1 MKYVVGVDIGGTF
14 TDLVC
19 VDEAGEIAIVKT
31 PSTPDDPSI
40 AVLNALQRAAAEL
53 GLEYSSFLTNITR
66 ICHGTT
72 VSTNTVLTWT
82 GAKVGFLTTKGF
94 RDILGMRFGI
104 RETPYDYT
112 VPKPRSLSRRYLRV
126 PVEERIKWNGEVMVP
141 LNEDEVRKACK
152 YLKEQ
157 GVQAV
162 VVGFL
167 WSFKNNA
174 HENRAVEICREEL
187 PDVYVCSSCDIQPEI
202 REYWRFSTAVLSAYV
217 GPNLSGYIH
226 NLVESL
232 DGAGFKGEL
241 LITQSNA
248 GVISPELAVEQAVRT
263 ILSGP
268 ACGPAAAAYLA
279 SPLNMKDLITVDMG
293 GTSFDV
299 CLIKDGQPATTLET
313 AVAGVYHMRLPMID
327 VHTIGAGGGSIA
339 WLDKMNVLH
348 VGPQSAGSVPGPA
361 CYGRGG
367 TEPTSTDAD
376 LILGYLNPAFF
387 NGGEM
392 VLDVSLAERAIKEK
406 IADPLGI
413 NTVDAAR
420 AIRKIVDHN
429 MSDAISTVSVER
441 GEDPRKFTL
450 VAAGGAG
457 PVHVT
462 DLAKDLG
469 IKQILIS
476 RSSSIFCAMGSI
488 IADLRH
494 DFVTSV
500 VTKANAAD
508 LDAINVAY
516 LDMRAM
522 GDRYLS
528 REGIAETDRYY
539 EKSVDMRY
547 KGQFHEVELPLPKGP
562 LSDAMREYMVNGFHK
577 KHEDLYGY
585 RDEVETEVI
594 NLRRSCYGKVVVP
607 ERKAMPWSS
616 PDAKKFI
623 KGKRDVY
630 FEEEFGFVPTNI
642 FDGDRMQPGNIVEG
656 PAIVEQKAT
665 TVVVPPKARLE
676 VTTYGDYLL
685 RLGAAGYSL

>member
-19 VDEAGEIAIVKT
+19 VDEVGETTITKT
-31 PSTPDDPSI
+31 PSTPEDPSI
-40 AVLNALQRAAAEL
+40 AVLNALERAATEL
-53 GLEYSSFLTNITR
+53 GADYGSFLTDITR

-82 GAKVGFLTTKGF
+82 GAKVGLLTTKGF
-94 RDILGMRFGI
+94 RDILGIRFGV

-126 PVEERIKWNGEVMVP
+126 PIEERVKWNGEVMIP
-141 LNEDEVRKACK
+141 LNEDEVRTACR
-152 YLKEQ
+152 YLKQQ
-157 GVQAV
+157 GIQAV

-167 WSFKNNA
+167 WSFKNRA

-187 PDVYVCSSCDIQPEI
+187 PDVYICSSCDIQPEI
-202 REYWRFSTAVLSAYV
+202 REYWRISTAVLSAYV
-217 GPNLSGYIH
+217 GPNLSGYIR
-226 NLVESL
+226 NLVKSL
-232 DGAGFKGEL
+232 DGAGFNGEL

-248 GVISPELAVEQAVRT
+248 GMISPEIAVEQAVRT
-263 ILSGP
+263 VLSGP
-268 ACGPAAAAYLA
+268 ASGPAAAAYLS
-279 SPLNMKDLITVDMG
+279 SPMNIKDLITVDMG

-313 AVAGVYHMRLPMID
+313 AVGGVYHMRLPMID
-327 VHTIGAGGGSIA
+327 VHTIGAGGGSVA

-348 VGPQSAGSVPGPA
+348 VGPKSAGSLPGPA

-376 LILGYLNPAFF
+376 LILGYLNPEFF

-392 VLDVSLAERAIKEK
+392 LLDVNLAEKAIKEK

-413 NTVDAAR
+413 SVVEAAK
-420 AIRKIVDHN
+420 AIRKIIDHN

-441 GEDPRKFTL
+441 GEDPRRFTL

-462 DLAKDLG
+462 DLANKLG
-469 IKQILIS
+469 IEQIIIS
-476 RSSSIFCAMGSI
+476 RNSSIFCAMGSI

-500 VTKANAAD
+500 VTKTNAAD
-508 LDAINVAY
+508 LDALNKAY
-516 LDMRAM
+516 LEMRDE
-522 GDRYLS
+522 GDQYLS
-528 REGIAETDRYY
+528 REGIDEIDRYY
-539 EKSVDMRY
+539 EKSVDIRY

-562 LSDAMREYMVNGFHK
+562 LSDAMRQYIVQEFHK
-577 KHEDLYGY
+577 KHLELYGY
-585 RDEVETEVI
+585 NDEVETEII
-594 NLRRSCYGKVVVP
+594 NLRRSCYGKVVAP
-607 ERKAMPWSS
+607 ERKSLPWSS
-616 PDAKKFI
+616 PDARKFV
-623 KGKRDVY
+623 KGKREVH
-630 FEEEFGFVPTNI
+630 FEEEFGFVPTTI
-642 FDGDRMQPGNIVEG
+642 YDGDQMQPGNVVEG
-656 PAIVEQKAT
+656 PAIVEQKTT

-676 VTTYGDYLL
+676 VTSYGDYLL
-685 RLGAAGYSL
+685 KLKAVG

>member
-1 MKYVVGVDIGGTF
+1 MEYFVGVDIGGTF
-14 TDLVC
+14 TDLVS
-19 VDEAGEIAIVKT
+19 VDEGGNTIIVKT
-31 PSTPDDPSI
+31 PSTPEDPSL
-40 AVLNALQRAAAEL
+40 AVGDALRRAAAEL
-53 GLEYSSFLTNITR
+53 GMDYGSYLFAVRR

-82 GAKVGFLTTKGF
+82 GSKVGLLTTRGF
-94 RDILGMRFGI
+94 RDILGIRFGI

-112 VPKPRSLSRRYLRV
+112 IPKPRALVRRYLRV
-126 PVEERIKWNGEVMVP
+126 PVTERIKWNGEVVTP
-141 LNEDEVRKACK
+141 LNEEEVINACA
-152 YLKEQ
+152 YFREQ
-157 GVQAV
+157 EVEAV

-167 WSFKNNA
+167 WSFKNRT
-174 HENRAVEICREEL
+174 HEARAAEICRQEL
-187 PDVYVCSSCDIQPEI
+187 PGVYVCASCDIQSEI

-217 GPNLSGYIH
+217 GPNLSAYIK
-226 NLVESL
+226 NLASTL
-232 DGAGFKGEL
+232 DTDGFKGEL

-248 GVISPELAVEQAVRT
+248 GVISPEIAVEQAVRT

-268 ACGPAAAAYLA
+268 ACGPAAAAYLT
-279 SPLNMKDLITVDMG
+279 SPMKMKDLITVDMG

-299 CLIKDGQPATTLET
+299 CLIKNGHPATTLET
-313 AVAGVYHMRLPMID
+313 AVGGVYHMRLPMID

-348 VGPQSAGSVPGPA
+348 VGPRSAGSIPGPA

-376 LILGYLNPAFF
+376 LVLGFLNPQYF

-392 VLDVSLAERAIKEK
+392 KLDPGLAEKAIKEK

-413 NTVDAAR
+413 SVVEAAK
-420 AIRKIVDHN
+420 AIRKIIDHN

-462 DLAKDLG
+462 DLAKTLG
-469 IKQILIS
+469 IKQIVIS

-500 VTKANAAD
+500 VTKTNSAD
-508 LDAINVAY
+508 LDALNQAYQAMRDQGDEY
-516 LDMRAM
+516 LD
-522 GDRYLS
+522 
-528 REGIAETDRYY
+528 REGIPGTGRYY

-547 KGQFHEVELPLPKGP
+547 KGQFHEVELALPKGP
-562 LSDAMREYMVNGFHK
+562 LGPEMRDHMVNEFHK

-585 RDEVETEVI
+585 RDEIETEII
-594 NLRRSCYGKVVVP
+594 NVRRSCYGKVVPP
-607 ERKAMPWSS
+607 ERKAPVWSS
-616 PDAKKFI
+616 PDAAKYL
-623 KGKRDVY
+623 KGTRQVY
-630 FEEEFGFVPTNI
+630 FEEEFGFVDTQI
-642 FDGDRMQPGNIVEG
+642 YDGDRMQPGNIVEG
-656 PAIVEQKAT
+656 PAIVEQRTT
-665 TVVVPPKARLE
+665 TVVVPPQGRLE
-676 VTTYGDYLL
+676 VSGYGDYVLTL
-685 RLGAAGYSL
+685 

>member
-19 VDEAGEIAIVKT
+19 VDENGETAIVKT
-31 PSTPDDPSI
+31 PSTPEDPSI

-53 GLEYSSFLTNITR
+53 GTTYSSFLADITR

-82 GAKVGFLTTKGF
+82 GAKVGLITTKGF
-94 RDILGMRFGI
+94 RDILGIRFGI

-126 PVEERIKWNGEVMVP
+126 PVEERIKWNGEIVVP
-141 LNEDEVRKACK
+141 LNEDEVRKACR
-152 YLKEQ
+152 YLKQQ

-167 WSFKNNA
+167 WSFKNKT

-187 PDVYVCSSCDIQPEI
+187 PGVYICSSCDIQPEI

-226 NLVESL
+226 NLVQSL
-232 DGAGFKGEL
+232 DSAGFRGEL

-248 GVISPELAVEQAVRT
+248 GVISPEIAIEQAVRT

-279 SPLNMKDLITVDMG
+279 SPLNIRNLITVDMG

-299 CLIKDGQPATTLET
+299 CLIKNGQPATTLET
-313 AVAGVYHMRLPMID
+313 AVGGVYHMRLPMID

-348 VGPQSAGSVPGPA
+348 VGPKSAGSVPGPA

-376 LILGYLNPAFF
+376 LVLGYINPDFF
-387 NGGEM
+387 NGGETI
-392 VLDVSLAERAIKEK
+392 LDKGLAEKAIKEH

-413 NTVDAAR
+413 TVVEAAK
-420 AIRKIVDHN
+420 AIRKIIDHN

-462 DLAKDLG
+462 DLANKLN
-469 IKQILIS
+469 IRQILIS
-476 RSSSIFCAMGSI
+476 RNSSIFCAMGSI

-500 VTKANAAD
+500 VTKTSAAD
-508 LDAINVAY
+508 LDALNKAY
-516 LDMRAM
+516 LDMRAI
-522 GDRYLS
+522 GDEYLS
-528 REGIAETDRYY
+528 REGISEGDRYY

-562 LSDAMREYMVNGFHK
+562 LSDAMREYMVNEFHK
-577 KHEDLYGY
+577 KHEELYGY
-585 RDEVETEVI
+585 NDTVETEII
-594 NLRRSCYGKVVVP
+594 NLRRSCYGRVVAP
-607 ERKAMPWSS
+607 ERRAMPLSS
-616 PDAKKFI
+616 PDARKFI
-623 KGKRDVY
+623 KGTREVY
-630 FEEEFGFVPTNI
+630 FEEEFGFVPTTI
-642 FDGDRMQPGNIVEG
+642 FDGDRVQPGNIIDG
-656 PAIVEQKAT
+656 PAIVEQKTT

-676 VTTYGDYLL
+676 VTSFGDYLL
-685 RLGAAGYSL
+685 RLGAES

>member
-19 VDEAGEIAIVKT
+19 VDEAGETTIVKT
-31 PSTPDDPSI
+31 PSTPEDPSI
-40 AVLNALQRAAAEL
+40 AVLNALERAATEL
-53 GLEYSSFLTNITR
+53 GLDYGSFLGDITR

-72 VSTNTVLTWT
+72 VSTNTVLTWS
-82 GAKVGFLTTKGF
+82 GAKVGLLTTKGF
-94 RDILGMRFGI
+94 RDILGIRFGI

-126 PVEERIKWNGEVMVP
+126 PIEERVKWNGEELTP
-141 LNEDEVRKACK
+141 LNEDEVRAACR

-157 GVQAV
+157 GVEAV

-167 WSFKNNA
+167 WSFKNRA

-187 PDVYVCSSCDIQPEI
+187 PDVYICSSCDIQPEI
-202 REYWRFSTAVLSAYV
+202 REYWRLSTAVLSAYV
-217 GPNLSGYIH
+217 GPNLSSYIH
-226 NLVESL
+226 NLVKSL
-232 DGAGFKGEL
+232 DTAGFKGEL

-248 GVISPELAVEQAVRT
+248 GVISPEIAIEQAVRT
-263 ILSGP
+263 VLSGP
-268 ACGPAAAAYLA
+268 ASAPAAAAYLA
-279 SPLNMKDLITVDMG
+279 SPMDIRNLLTVDMG

-313 AVAGVYHMRLPMID
+313 AVGGVYHMRLPMID

-348 VGPQSAGSVPGPA
+348 VGPKSAGSFPGPA

-376 LILGYLNPAFF
+376 LILGYLNPEFF

-392 VLDVSLAERAIKEK
+392 LLDMDLAEKAIKEK
-406 IADPLGI
+406 IAVPLGI
-413 NTVDAAR
+413 SVVEAAK
-420 AIRKIVDHN
+420 AIRKIIDHN

-462 DLAKDLG
+462 DLANKLG
-469 IKQILIS
+469 IKQILVS
-476 RSSSIFCAMGSI
+476 RNSSIFCAMGSI

-500 VTKANAAD
+500 VTKTNTAELDVLNNA
-508 LDAINVAY
+508 Y
-516 LDMRAM
+516 MEMRDQ
-522 GDRYLS
+522 GDQYLS
-528 REGIAETDRYY
+528 REGIDEIDRYY
-539 EKSVDMRY
+539 EKSLDIRY

-562 LSDAMREYMVNGFHK
+562 VNDAMRQYIVNEFHK
-577 KHEDLYGY
+577 KHEELYGY
-585 RDEVETEVI
+585 NDEVETEII
-594 NLRRSCYGKVVVP
+594 NLRRSCCARVVAP
-607 ERKAMPWSS
+607 ERRTLPHSS
-616 PDAKKFI
+616 PDSRKFA
-623 KGKRDVY
+623 KGKREVH
-630 FEEEFGFVPTNI
+630 FEEEFGFVPTTI
-642 FDGDRMQPGNIVEG
+642 FDGDQMLPGNIVEG
-656 PAIVEQKAT
+656 PAIVEQKTT
-665 TVVVPPKARLE
+665 TVVVPPKGRLE
-676 VTTYGDYLL
+676 VTSYGDYLL
-685 RLGAAGYSL
+685 RLGDSD

>member
-19 VDEAGEIAIVKT
+19 VDEAGETIIVKT
-31 PSTPDDPSI
+31 PSTPGDPSI
-40 AVLNALQRAAAEL
+40 AVLNALQRTATEL
-53 GLEYSSFLTNITR
+53 GLGYGPFLKDITR

-82 GAKVGFLTTKGF
+82 GAKVGLLTTKGF
-94 RDILGMRFGI
+94 RDILGIRFGI

-112 VPKPRSLSRRYLRV
+112 VPKPRSLSRRHLRV
-126 PVEERIKWNGEVMVP
+126 PVEERIKWNGEVVTP
-141 LNEDEVRKACK
+141 LNEDEVRTACR
-152 YLKEQ
+152 YLKQQ

-167 WSFKNNA
+167 WSFRNRA

-187 PDVYVCSSCDIQPEI
+187 PEAYICSSCDIQPEI

-226 NLVESL
+226 NLVTSL
-232 DGAGFKGEL
+232 DRDGFKGEL
-241 LITQSNA
+241 LITQSNS
-248 GVISPELAVEQAVRT
+248 GVISPEIAIEQAVRT

-268 ACGPAAAAYLA
+268 ASGPAAAAYLA
-279 SPLNMKDLITVDMG
+279 SPMNMKNLITVDMG

-299 CLIKDGQPATTLET
+299 CLIKDGQPTTTLET
-313 AVAGVYHMRLPMID
+313 AVGGVYHMRLPMID

-339 WLDKMNVLH
+339 WLDNMNVLH
-348 VGPQSAGSVPGPA
+348 VGPQSAGSLPGPA

-367 TEPTSTDAD
+367 SEPTSTDAD

-392 VLDVSLAERAIKEK
+392 LLDVSLAEKAIREK
-406 IADPLGI
+406 IAEPLGI
-413 NTVDAAR
+413 SVVEAAK
-420 AIRKIVDHN
+420 AIRKIIDHN

-441 GEDPRKFTL
+441 GEDPRRFTL

-462 DLAKDLG
+462 DLANKLG

-476 RSSSIFCAMGSI
+476 RNSSIFCAMGSI

-500 VTKANAAD
+500 VTKTNAAD
-508 LDAINVAY
+508 LDALNTYY
-516 LDMRAM
+516 LEMRAE
-522 GDRYLS
+522 GDQYLS
-528 REGIAETDRYY
+528 REGIAEIDRYY

-562 LSDAMREYMVNGFHK
+562 LSDAMRQYIVKEFHR
-577 KHEDLYGY
+577 KHEELYGY
-585 RDEVETEVI
+585 NDEVETEII
-594 NLRRSCYGKVVVP
+594 NLRRSCYGKVVAP
-607 ERKAMPWSS
+607 ERKSLPWSS
-616 PDAKKFI
+616 PDPMKFV
-623 KGKRDVY
+623 KGKREVH
-630 FEEEFGFVPTNI
+630 FEEEFGFVPTTI
-642 FDGDRMQPGNIVEG
+642 YDGDQMQPGNIVEG
-656 PAIVEQKAT
+656 PAIVEQKTT

-685 RLGAAGYSL
+685 RLGAEG